1 MMVAYFSNSRKSGL
15 LRCPSRWGSPV
26 LRVETSRV
34 ASMEERDASVV
45 CSVRS
50 PVMPLMVPFTFAI
63 IMCLTLNSATV
74 WAGSIFH
81 VMREAGAEMDAMGG
95 SFRLLGCGRDIRCRN
110 ILLAGS
116 CVVRAA
122 SIGQPE
128 LVRNHPTTMPAGGS
142 LLFLDFLA
150 GFRFRQSCM
159 SKACT
164 FPDGWSATLP
174 LRTRTANDG

>member
-1 MMVAYFSNSRKSGL
+1 MMGYFSKSRKSAL

-63 IMCLTLNSATV
+63 IMCLTLNSAAV

-81 VMREAGAEMDAMGG
+81 VMREAGAETDAMEAP
-95 SFRLLGCGRDIRCRN
+95 FVCLGAGEIFTATDI
-110 ILLAGS
+110 LPAGS
-116 CVVRAA
+116 VWFVQLRLVSRNWCEVILAPCLPVDHHFPRFLGRVLEFASRARA
-122 SIGQPE
+122 RP
-128 LVRNHPTTMPAGGS
+128 VH
-142 LLFLDFLA
+142 
-150 GFRFRQSCM
+150 
-159 SKACT
+159 
-164 FPDGWSATLP
+164 FPCGLSVI
-174 LRTRTANDG
+174 RTSRRETSR